1 MGLARRIA
9 AAMIGAPCALPP
21 GLVRDH
27 PELGRLR
34 LRRGGIPPRLGGWC
48 LGRATVGAI
57 TLGGT
62 VWLGARQPVS
72 ADLLLHEFCH
82 VTQFQA
88 DPLFPLRYVWESLR
102 RGYGAN
108 RFEIAAREYA
118 RAALRGPRPGSLSE
132 DV

>member
-1 MGLARRIA
+1 MGLAHRIGTA
-9 AAMIGAPCALPP
+9 VIGVPCALPR
-21 GLVRDH
+21 GLARDH
-27 PELGRLR
+27 PELTAVR
-34 LRRGGIPPRLGGWC
+34 LRRGGLLPRVGGWC

-57 TLGGT
+57 TLGRT
-62 VWLGARQPVS
+62 VWLGAREPVS

-88 DPLFPLRYVWESLR
+88 DPLFPLRYLWESLR

-118 RAALRGPRPGSLSE
+118 RAASRVPRPGSLCE

>member
-1 MGLARRIA
+1 MGLAHRILSPV
-9 AAMIGAPCALPP
+9 IGTPCRLPD
-21 GLVRDH
+21 GLVREH
-27 PELGRLR
+27 PELATVR
-34 LRRGGIPPRLGGWC
+34 LRRGGLLPRVGGWC
-48 LGRATVGAI
+48 LGQATVAAI
-57 TLGGT
+57 TLGRT
-62 VWLGARQPVS
+62 VWLGARAPVS
-72 ADLLLHEFCH
+72 ANLLLHEFCH

-118 RAALRGPRPGSLSE
+118 RAALRGPRPGFLSE